1 MELWSEL
8 FSDSVG
14 IMSAAVIAFIL
25 VMAAYFAWY
34 FITHM
39 MHDSEKK
46 EKRQNE

>member
-14 IMSAAVIAFIL
+14 IMSALVIAFLIG
-25 VMAAYFAWY
+25 MAGWFAWY

-39 MHDSEKK
+39 MNEEKK
-46 EKRQNE
+46 D

>member
-14 IMSAAVIAFIL
+14 ILSAAVIAFIL
-25 VMAAYFAWY
+25 VMAAYFAWF

-39 MHDSEKK
+39 MRESENK
-46 EKRQNE
+46 EKQKQK

>member
-14 IMSAAVIAFIL
+14 ILSAAVIAFIL
-25 VMAAYFAWY
+25 VMAVYFAWF

-39 MHDSEKK
+39 MRESERK
-46 EKRQNE
+46 EKQQGE

>member
-14 IMSAAVIAFIL
+14 ILSAAVIAFIL
-25 VMAAYFAWY
+25 VMAAYFAWF

-39 MHDSEKK
+39 MRESEKR
-46 EKRQNE
+46 EKKSSE